1 MPRQSGFVVENNFSN
16 GLITQATGLNFPENA
31 CTETYNCEFSLDGSV
46 QRRRGIDKET
56 AFSTKNIDRSN
67 SAINSYVWR
76 NVGGNGD
83 VTLVVMQVGATIY
96 FYRTTGS
103 SLSSGAVSTTVTLTA
118 VSGAPSVIATE
129 AQFSDGNGYLFV
141 THPFCEPMRVSY
153 NTSSDTATATNITI
167 KVRDFEGDTADAN
180 AIDTRPTATLAGL
193 NVAHKYNLYNQG
205 WTTTNLTAWDTSQTT
220 MPSNVDVMWA
230 FKNSSDAFDM
240 ATLNNV
246 VRGNTP
252 APKGHYIVTLSNFDR
267 DTTSGLSGVTNS
279 TTSYYR
285 PTTSCFF
292 AGRVFYSG
300 IPYNKF
306 NSSIYFTQTIE
317 RDEQYGFC
325 YQVNDP
331 TAEDQFDLLP
341 SDGGV
346 IRIQEAGTIY
356 KLFTVP
362 GGIAVFAANGVWFVT
377 GSSGIGFTAADYTV
391 QKISTIPALNASS
404 FVDIAGMPAWWNAEG
419 IYALAGS
426 EGGGMP
432 QVQSLTD
439 AKIKYFYD
447 DIPLASKRAAKGI
460 YDRLSK
466 RVQWIFKS
474 EDTSQTTNV
483 YEYDRILNFNTLTG
497 AFYPWTISSSTA
509 KIHGLVLGDVNSGV
523 TTVDNVI
530 DGSSN
535 NVIDASTNQI
545 ITFTT
550 SSASTNPA
558 IKYIM
563 SSASGSTY
571 EFTFA
576 DESSSNY
583 LDWIQHT
590 TTGVDYDS
598 YFITGYRTRGDAIR
612 DQQTN
617 WVRVHSRTL
626 EEVKY
631 YFQAIWDWS
640 VTGDTGR
647 WSSRQYVVED
657 DTNYSVRS
665 KRLKVRGH
673 GKTMQF
679 MITSVTG
686 EPFDLLGWTSMDM
699 VNATP

>member
-1 MPRQSGFVVENNFSN
+1 MPRQSGFVVENNFSG
-16 GLITQATGLNFPENA
+16 GLVTQATGLNFPENA

-46 QRRRGIDKET
+46 QRRRGIDLET
-56 AFSTKNIDRSN
+56 AYSTKNIDRAN

-153 NTSSDTATATNITI
+153 NTSTDTATATNITI
-167 KVRDFEGDTADAN
+167 KIRDFEGDTADAN

-240 ATLNNV
+240 STLNNV

-252 APKGHYIVTLSNFDR
+252 APKGHFIVTLSNHDR
-267 DTTSGLSGVTNS
+267 DTTSGLSGVTNT

-285 PTTSCFF
+285 PTTSAFF
-292 AGRVFYSG
+292 AGRMFYAG
-300 IPYNKF
+300 VPYGKF
-306 NSSIYFTQTIE
+306 NSRIYFTQVVE

-325 YQVNDP
+325 YQQNDP
-331 TAEDQFDLLP
+331 TAEDAFDLLP
-341 SDGGV
+341 SDGGEIKV
-346 IRIQEAGTIY
+346 PEAGTIY

-362 GGIAVFAANGVWFVT
+362 GGMAVFAANGVWFIT
-377 GSSGIGFTAADYTV
+377 GSSSLGFTANDYTI
-391 QKISTIPALNASS
+391 QKISTIPVLNASS
-404 FVDIAGMPAWWNAEG
+404 FVDIGGMPAWWNAEG
-419 IYALAGS
+419 IYALTGS
-426 EGGGMP
+426 EGGGLP

-439 AKIKYFYD
+439 AKIKYFFD
-447 DIPLASKRAAKGI
+447 DIPLASKRFAKGI

-466 RVQWIFKS
+466 RVQWVYKS
-474 EDTSQTTNV
+474 EDTSQTTNA

-523 TTVDNVI
+523 TAIDNVI

-535 NVIDASTNQI
+535 NVIDGSSNQI
-545 ITFTT
+545 IVFTT
-550 SSASTNPA
+550 SSISTNPA
-558 IKYIM
+558 IKYIT
-563 SSASGSTY
+563 SSSSGSTY
-571 EFTFA
+571 AFTFS

-598 YFITGYRTRGDAIR
+598 YFITGYRTRGEAIR
-612 DQQTN
+612 DQQSN

-626 EEVKY
+626 EEVSY
-631 YFQAIWDWS
+631 YFQAIWDWAL
-640 VTGDTGR
+640 TGDTGR

-657 DTNYSVRS
+657 DTDYSVRGR
-665 KRLKVRGH
+665 RLKVRGH
-673 GKTMQF
+673 GKTLQF
-679 MITSVTG
+679 MVTSVSG
-686 EPFDLLGWTSMDM
+686 EPFDILGWTSMDL
-699 VNATP
+699 VNSTP